1 MMRGP
6 ELRLVLLALV
16 LCQAP
21 RGPAAPVPEGGGTVL
36 AKMYPRGNHWAVGH
50 LMGKKSSEESPYMSE
65 GNSLK
70 QQLREFI
77 WWEEVTKNLLGF
89 LEAKGNRSRQPPQ
102 LQDSGSR
109 QPSWDTE
116 DGSNLKDLVDSLLR
130 VLKGKEGTHS

>member
-1 MMRGP
+1 MLFTLHLGGRNANTIG
-6 ELRLVLLALV
+6 V
-16 LCQAP
+16 LCSFLFIHS
-21 RGPAAPVPEGGGTVL
+21 L
-36 AKMYPRGNHWAVGH
+36 AKFVVFWFVFVFTGH

-116 DGSNLKDLVDSLLR
+116 DGSNLKDVGPKCRSETNVFVKWELEG
-130 VLKGKEGTHS
+130 GKV